1 MAVRFLLGKIGID
14 GHDRGARVISYGLR
28 RAGFEVIYTGPWQS
42 IDSIIETAIQ
52 EDVDIIGIST
62 LGGDYVL
69 MPRLMQRMRERNLD
83 LPVILGGTIPDDEEE
98 SLKQAGVS
106 AIFRP
111 GSSMESIV
119 GAINS
124 LVQTTYNVAAGGVE
138 NERQD

>member
-42 IDSIIETAIQ
+42 VDSIIETAIQ

-69 MPRLMQRMRERNLD
+69 MPRLMERMRQRGLD

-106 AIFRP
+106 AVFRP

-119 GAINS
+119 STINS
-124 LVQTTYNVAAGGVE
+124 LVRSTYNVTAGGAE